1 MIFPYEQKTIAWQS
15 FLGLA
20 DVAVAIGQWPRV
32 ALGEEPMKV
41 TLETRPNITVDDFVE
56 QDYVFTVADNR
67 AQLDADD
74 EVADTSQQTD

>member
-1 MIFPYEQKTIAWQS
+1 
-15 FLGLA
+15 
-20 DVAVAIGQWPRV
+20 
-32 ALGEEPMKV
+32 MKV